1 MTSMINNAKTGP
13 ANNQT
18 DSREFVFIFLGLQQ
32 KSANSRKIGKRIREY
47 HPCCYF
53 IQSWTALY
61 TGFIYNYQLLDT
73 FKSQIGI
80 VS

>member
-18 DSREFVFIFLGLQQ
+18 DSREFVIIFLGLQQ
-32 KSANSRKIGKRIREY
+32 KSANSRKIGKRIRDY
-47 HPCCYF
+47 HPYH
-53 IQSWTALY
+53 QSWTALY